1 MSRKY
6 IKNNKMTS
14 FNEIDKKARQVA
26 LNLQSLMA
34 IVEFD
39 YNRYEKCMVCNE
51 KYKHH
56 IDGLPCETDTV
67 KKEIIKR
74 R

>member
-1 MSRKY
+1 M
-6 IKNNKMTS
+6 
-14 FNEIDKKARQVA
+14 DKIARQVA

-39 YNRYEKCMVCNE
+39 YNRHEKCMVCGE
-51 KYKHH
+51 KYTHH
-56 IDGLPCETDTV
+56 IDELPCESDTV
-67 KKEIIKR
+67 KKQIIKR

>member
-14 FNEIDKKARQVA
+14 FKEIDKKARQVA

-39 YNRYEKCMVCNE
+39 YNRYEQCMVCNE
-51 KYKHH
+51 KYRHH

-67 KKEIIKR
+67 KKQIIKR

>member
-6 IKNNKMTS
+6 TKNNKMTS
-14 FNEIDKKARQVA
+14 SNEIDKKARQVA

-39 YNRYEKCMVCNE
+39 YNRYEKCMVCGE
-51 KYKHH
+51 KYRHH

-67 KKEIIKR
+67 KKQIIKR

>member
-1 MSRKY
+1 MKY
-6 IKNNKMTS
+6 SKD
-14 FNEIDKKARQVA
+14 IDQKARQVA

-51 KYKHH
+51 KYTHH
-56 IDGLPCETDTV
+56 IDGLPCVSDEV
-67 KKEIIKR
+67 KKKIIKR